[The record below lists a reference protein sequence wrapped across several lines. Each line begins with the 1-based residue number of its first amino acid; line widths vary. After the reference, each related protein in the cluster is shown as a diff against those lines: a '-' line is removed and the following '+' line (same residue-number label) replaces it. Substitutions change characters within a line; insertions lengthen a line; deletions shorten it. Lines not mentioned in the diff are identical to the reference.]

1 MKRFLLITFLSTL
14 ALLLAA
20 CGGSQAPAGPVEV
33 TIELSEF
40 EFNPAKLELRVGQ
53 QVTLHL
59 KNTGEKDHEFM
70 AGKNVKITNGLP
82 NGFETDFFESIQS
95 SMEMSGMGAMFM
107 NGGVTLAGSD
117 MGDMNMGD
125 SSGESGGDMA
135 MGDSGDEHNDGG
147 GMDAEHGGGDHTGF
161 MVMLPTGDMPSE
173 ATLTFTVTE
182 DMVGTWEMGCFQE
195 DGQHYDDG
203 MVGKIVVKP

>member
-1 MKRFLLITFLSTL
+1 MKRFLFVTLLPAL
-14 ALLLAA
+14 ALLLTA

-40 EFNPAKLELRVGQ
+40 QFTPSKLELRVGQ

-59 KNTGEKDHEFM
+59 KNVGEKDHELM
-70 AGKNVKITNGLP
+70 IGKDVKITNGLA
-82 NGFETDFFESIQS
+82 NGFETDFFASIQD
-95 SMEMSGMGAMFM
+95 SMQMSGTGAMFM
-107 NGGVTLAGSD
+107 NGGVTLAGD
-117 MGDMNMGD
+117 MGDMNMNEGGD
-125 SSGESGGDMA
+125 SGGDMA
-135 MGDSGDEHNDGG
+135 MSDSGGEEHNDGG
-147 GMDAEHGGGDHTGF
+147 ADAEHGGNDHTGF
-161 MVMLPTGDMPSE
+161 MVMLPASGETPAE

-203 MVGKIVVKP
+203 MVGKIVVKH